1 MYKMRYSC
9 TSCFFYENALTVAH
23 LPTKHQCTD
32 ASSSQIFS
40 PQWSKYSYPNLIIQ
54 YSLLCSIVIDDS
66 AFMFINDL
74 KRYLFI
80 VQCAWLNNTVHF
92 YESFFIEFDGPCGL
106 KMLPISWSDVSSSHL
121 KEMLMAKGL
130 ATRPWCCSIE
140 REDLVVCWLVISI
153 FLSICLSVR
162 TSNVHPSIDC
172 RN

>member
-74 KRYLFI
+74 KRYLF
-80 VQCAWLNNTVHF
+80 VVHDQCYILLWK
-92 YESFFIEFDGPCGL
+92 FFHPMRRHLKAFPASKCCQFCGN
-106 KMLPISWSDVSSSHL
+106 VSSSHL
-121 KEMLMAKGL
+121 KEMLMVKGL

-162 TSNVHPSIDC
+162 TSNVHPSIDW

>member
-66 AFMFINDL
+66 PFMFINDL
-74 KRYLFI
+74 KRYLF
-80 VQCAWLNNTVHF
+80 VVHDQCYILLWK
-92 YESFFIEFDGPCGL
+92 FFHPMRQHL
-106 KMLPISWSDVSSSHL
+106 KAFPASKCCQFRGNVSSSHL
-121 KEMLMAKGL
+121 KEMLMVKGL
-130 ATRPWCCSIE
+130 AAR
-140 REDLVVCWLVISI
+140 VCTI
-153 FLSICLSVR
+153 
-162 TSNVHPSIDC
+162 
-172 RN
+172 